1 MVFAETRRIE
11 VHPGLMQDSLEL
23 SLEELNYVVSPKLLL
38 TVEEQPVG
46 TSSLAVLQTLLNA

>member
-1 MVFAETRRIE
+1 
-11 VHPGLMQDSLEL
+11 MQDSLEL